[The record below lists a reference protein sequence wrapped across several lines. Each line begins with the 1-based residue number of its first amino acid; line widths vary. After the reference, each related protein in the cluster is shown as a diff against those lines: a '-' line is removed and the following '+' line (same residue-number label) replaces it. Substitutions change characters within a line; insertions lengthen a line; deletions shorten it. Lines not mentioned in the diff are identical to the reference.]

1 MTGLHRTDLTTPQ
14 KIECAAYILA
24 RQGEHGSVTALSEAF
39 GLSRPTIYA
48 TGDAAHEVLTRHFED
63 TANGTV
69 RVEVDEAQLQRAI
82 VALRAMAPNAIR
94 AIEDL
99 IPLLYPGVR
108 VSFGKIQ
115 GILCEAEERAARFNA
130 QADLS
135 NIDASALDEMFSQGD
150 PVLAG
155 VDLDYGYLHSLA
167 LRETRSA
174 QDWADVLNQGKAQGL
189 DLGVVVKDAAQ
200 GIAAGVSEA
209 FPDAQQRDDCFH
221 VLYEMNKVRRRL
233 ERRAYGA
240 LQNEEDAK
248 AKLSRIRVKEKKQ
261 RAKQKSTISRAKC
274 HSEEA
279 IDRYDRFDCAYRQV
293 RDALEPVDRKTGQLR
308 TGDQAQAQFT
318 QAAAAIQAIDDYH
331 CAKIA
336 GYLRNRAPGL
346 SLATRALHNEL
357 SHLSA
362 TYPIAAVFLATLIWC
377 LVSDIKRHRR
387 PRQHMAMT
395 RQLAGAFAQLNQ
407 LLGSQ
412 TDELLDTVKHLLD
425 HRHRASSAIEGFNA
439 ALRPFLYVHKGV
451 SQSFLELFRARYNL
465 RTRRWGRHK
474 GTSAHEC
481 LTGQPVSDW
490 LSLIGYPPKTP
501 LH

>member
-1 MTGLHRTDLTTPQ
+1 MTGLHRTALTTPQ
-14 KIECAAYILA
+14 KIECAANVLA
-24 RQGEHGSVTALSEAF
+24 RQGEHGSVTALGEEF

-48 TGDAAHEVLTRHFED
+48 AGDAAHEVLTRHFED

-82 VALRAMAPNAIR
+82 VALRSMAPNAIR
-94 AIEDL
+94 PIEDL
-99 IPLLYPGVR
+99 IPLIYPGVR

-115 GILCEAEERAARFNA
+115 GILSEAEERAALFNA

-135 NIDASALDEMFSQGD
+135 KIEASALDEMFSQSE

-155 VDLDYGYLHSLA
+155 IDLDSGYLHSLA

-174 QDWADVLNQGKAQGL
+174 QDWADVLKQGKAQGL
-189 DLGVVVKDAAQ
+189 DLGIVVKDAAQ
-200 GIAAGVSEA
+200 GIAAGVREV

-221 VLYEMNKVRRRL
+221 VLYAMNKIRRRL

-240 LQNEEDAK
+240 LQSEEDAK
-248 AKLSRIRVKEKKQ
+248 AKLSRIRVKEAKQ
-261 RAKQKSTISRAKC
+261 RAKQKNTISWAKRQ
-274 HSEEA
+274 SEEA
-279 IDRYDRFDCAYRQV
+279 IDRYDRFDAAYRQV
-293 RDALEPVDRKTGQLR
+293 QDALEPIDRETGQLR
-308 TGDQAQAQFT
+308 TGDQAQAQFM
-318 QAAAAIQAIDDYH
+318 QAAAAIRAIGDPR
-331 CAKIA
+331 CNKVA
-336 GYLRNRAPGL
+336 GYLNNRAPGL
-346 SLATRALHNEL
+346 SLATRALHQEL
-357 SHLSA
+357 QHLSPD
-362 TYPIAAVFLATLIWC
+362 YPMAAVVLATLIWC
-377 LVSDIKRHRR
+377 LVSDIKHHRHAGQRVDMMRR
-387 PRQHMAMT
+387 LT
-395 RQLAGAFAQLNQ
+395 GTFAHLNC
-407 LLGSQ
+407 LLGPRA
-412 TDELLDTVKHLLD
+412 DKLLDTVKGFLD

-465 RTRRWGRHK
+465 RTRRWGRHQ

-490 LSLIGYPPKTP
+490 LSLIGYPPRTP

>member
-1 MTGLHRTDLTTPQ
+1 MTGLHRTVLTTPQ
-14 KIECAAYILA
+14 KIECAANILA
-24 RQGEHGSVTALSEAF
+24 RQGEHGSVTALSEEF

-82 VALRAMAPNAIR
+82 VALRSMAPNAIR

-99 IPLLYPGVR
+99 IPLIYPGVR

-115 GILCEAEERAARFNA
+115 GILSEAEERAAEFNA
-130 QADLS
+130 QVDLS
-135 NIDASALDEMFSQGD
+135 KIESSALDEMYSQNE

-200 GIAAGVSEA
+200 GIAAGVREV

-233 ERRAYGA
+233 ESRAYAA
-240 LQNEEDAK
+240 LQSEEDAK
-248 AKLSRIRVKEKKQ
+248 AKLSRIRVKESKQ
-261 RAKQKSTISRAKC
+261 RAKQKRTISVAK
-274 HSEEA
+274 HQSEETV
-279 IDRYDRFDCAYRQV
+279 DRYDRFNGAYRQV
-293 RDALEPVDRKTGQLR
+293 QDALEPVDMETGQLR
-308 TGDQAQAQFT
+308 TGDQAQAQFY
-318 QAAAAIQAIDDYH
+318 QAADTLLAIDDYH
-331 CAKIA
+331 CTKVA

-346 SLATRALHNEL
+346 SLATHALHHEL
-357 SHLSA
+357 SLLSPA
-362 TYPIAAVFLATLIWC
+362 YSTAAVRLASLIWC

-387 PRQHMAMT
+387 PGQRNEMT
-395 RQLAGAFAQLNQ
+395 RRLAGAFAQLTR

-412 TDELLDTVKHLLD
+412 ADELLDTVKHLLD

-465 RTRRWGRHK
+465 RTRRWGRHQ

-481 LTGQPVSDW
+481 LTGQPVTDW
-490 LSLIGYPPKTP
+490 LSFIGYPPKTP